1 MPPEPAKTATSEH
14 GRHLS
19 LMPVVAHHVKA
30 YTRHKN
36 VEHFRVDLKTGW
48 PPLEAFWNVVRRDN
62 FVGSQWHVKVLVRG
76 CSTEDWCVLT
86 AGALTPAKLSAV
98 VGGLSALQF
107 SVEVDDQRTNSRVR
121 VHLSAHPGMVFIY
134 ERKQRV

>member
-1 MPPEPAKTATSEH
+1 MPPEPAKTATSGH

-30 YTRHKN
+30 VSSKKG
-36 VEHFRVDLKTGW
+36 EHFHVDLKTGW

-62 FVGSQWHVKVLVRG
+62 FVGSQWFVKVLVRG

-134 ERKQRV
+134 ESEHRL